1 MNLILFEPHEVVAE
15 PNDAES
21 LTASLP
27 HTDRRFIHCTTV
39 LKVDTESIVRVGI
52 ISGNMY
58 DARVVHVSDDSM
70 VLKFGS
76 VNIRPTRAF
85 SDMNISLILACPR
98 PKVLGRLWPV
108 FSQLGFRRVFLIKAA
123 RVEDNYFG
131 SHWMQAECYKSLL
144 IKGLEQAAV
153 STRLPEVSFDKRE
166 LDVFLTKRLDV
177 AFPPEKT
184 NRFICHPNDEAQDG
198 VLSPQFDT
206 SRETLIALGPEGGWL
221 DFEISALRQRGFV
234 PVTCSSRIFT
244 TDVALIA
251 LTSAISCRLNPKLMG
266 GQV

>member
-15 PNDAES
+15 PNDPES
-21 LTASLP
+21 YTASLP
-27 HTDRRFIHCTTV
+27 QSDRRFIHCTTI
-39 LKVDTESIVRVGI
+39 LKVSTESIVRVGI
-52 ISGNMY
+52 IPGNMY
-58 DARVVHVSDDSM
+58 DARVVDVNSESM
-70 VLKFGS
+70 VLKFDS
-76 VNIRPTRAF
+76 STIRPTRAF

-131 SHWMQAECYKSLL
+131 SHWMQADCYKSLL

-153 STRLPEVSFDKRE
+153 STRLPEISFDKRE
-166 LDVFLTKRLDV
+166 LEVFLSKRLDV

-184 NRFICHPNDEAQDG
+184 NRFICHPADG
-198 VLSPQFDT
+198 ESEGVAAPEFDT
-206 SRETLIALGPEGGWL
+206 SKETVIALGPEGGWL
-221 DFEISALRQRGFV
+221 DYEISSLRQREFV
-234 PVTCSSRIFT
+234 PVTCSSRVFT

-251 LTSAISCRLNPKLMG
+251 LTSAISCRLNPKLLG